1 MATGQRDL
9 WRNSKYVRLVAA
21 RGLSNLGNGIAPIA
35 IAFGILDI
43 PGATPTSLSIVLA
56 AQALPVVVTLPFGG
70 AIADRLGAARVIAVT
85 DIILSA
91 FVFTMAVLFI
101 TDTVT
106 IPLLVVLALCT
117 GVLHGLWFPAFIGLT
132 PAVVEEHQLQQ
143 ANAALAVASNLGMFG
158 GAAVGGILVTFI
170 GSGWAIAV
178 DGLTFLVAGL
188 LIFSIRHVSVRR
200 DSGESMIYDVVHGW
214 RVFWSYKWVV
224 AVVVAFSFIVM
235 VLRGT
240 DEVMGPVLAKQI
252 YGGAAGWS
260 VVLSVM
266 SLGMLVGAVIATRI
280 RVERPIRFGMLLTL
294 TAVIWLLLLAFEAPL
309 WMVAVG
315 GFVWGAS
322 IELFMVLWNTALQ
335 THIPREALSRVSSY
349 DAMGSLMFGPLGLA
363 IAGPMV
369 DVIGLQAG
377 FLIGAGVI
385 IVAVVGS
392 LFSRSVRELRTASAV
407 NATA

>member
-1 MATGQRDL
+1 MSARQRDL

-85 DIILSA
+85 DIILSG
-91 FVFTMAVLFI
+91 FVFTMAALFI
-101 TDTVT
+101 TETVT
-106 IPLLVVLALCT
+106 IPALVVLALFT
-117 GVLHGLWFPAFIGLT
+117 GVLHGLWFPAFIGMT
-132 PAVVEEHQLQQ
+132 PAVVEESQLQQ

-178 DGLTFLVAGL
+178 DGLTFLVAGS
-188 LIFSIRHVSVRR
+188 LIFTIRHVSVRR
-200 DSGESMIYDVVHGW
+200 DSGESMIGDIVHGW

-224 AVVVAFSFIVM
+224 AVVLAFSFIVM

-240 DEVMGPVLAKQI
+240 DEVMGPVLAKEI
-252 YGGAAGWS
+252 YGGPAGWS

-315 GFVWGAS
+315 AFVWGAA
-322 IELFMVLWNTALQ
+322 IDLFMVLWNTALQ

-349 DAMGSLMFGPLGLA
+349 DAMGSLMFGPIGLA
-363 IAGPMV
+363 LAGPLI
-369 DVIGLQAG
+369 DAIGLQAG
-377 FLIGAGVI
+377 FLIGAAI
-385 IVAVVGS
+385 IVAAVAGS
-392 LFSRSVRELRTASAV
+392 LLSRSVRELRTVSTPTV
-407 NATA
+407 LQ